1 MNRHAPTRRIIAV
14 MMLGLTV
21 GVSACGQ
28 GTADKAGEE
37 VAAGDYERGPNRG
50 RMLRDGDFALEVTIY
65 EEGPE
70 PLYRLYAYLKD
81 KHVALLAKLE
91 ADKAMDKDAEAE
103 LSSAVGA
110 FKKTFA

>member
-50 RMLRDGDFALEVTIY
+50 RMLRDGDFA
-65 EEGPE
+65 PE
-70 PLYRLYAYLKD
+70 SGRSVHGDFRNALFYDWHAGRVDLKNEP
-81 KHVALLAKLE
+81 K
-91 ADKAMDKDAEAE
+91 
-103 LSSAVGA
+103 
-110 FKKTFA
+110 